1 MRIFAEDR
9 LHLSI
14 TLKQAWCSAFG
25 LHYLCSSVFVDTYI
39 QKLHTMLYLLQFACL
54 ILMLISAFFLAVT
67 RIHVRWTNR
76 RYEYS
81 RWMISS
87 ALLLMAAHFFLQMHY
102 GFRATSTYLGAVINI
117 MVYQPCFTL
126 FAMAIYNVEATHT
139 KRRKMNLICAA
150 VYAAMLAAFAVGYSF
165 SGSLNIGA
173 WLYVMLALFLGNIV
187 YCIYM
192 IIIEMNKRKKLLET
206 MTATDMRPFTRYAY
220 ACLTLLFITAT
231 IIPFAILSTKSLYII
246 GPFGLV
252 ATLFFIVNFVAL
264 GFNYVPTEELLD
276 KERGNNL
283 TADAVNAESEEES
296 VKCDVQQSAP
306 ETGSEQTSKQLP
318 TSRIAFIRSALD
330 HWCADLGYKDCTVNM
345 LTLSNLLE
353 INKTELSQYFSQCQ
367 NTTFRIW
374 LGEIRFNAAKKMM
387 MENPDFSNDIISSEC
402 GFSSRSYLYRVFK
415 EKEGCTP
422 VAWRDKQA

>member
-1 MRIFAEDR
+1 MLF
-9 LHLSI
+9 
-14 TLKQAWCSAFG
+14 SAF
-25 LHYLCSSVFVDTYI
+25 
-39 QKLHTMLYLLQFACL
+39 L
-54 ILMLISAFFLAVT
+54 IAVL
-67 RIHVRWTNR
+67 RLHVRWINR

-81 RWMISS
+81 RWMLFSS
-87 ALLLMAAHFFLQMHY
+87 LTLLAVHFFLQMCF
-102 GFRATSTYLGAVINI
+102 GFRASREEVGAVINI
-117 MVYQPCFTL
+117 LVYLPSFTL
-126 FAMAIYNVEATHT
+126 FAMAIYNIEATHT
-139 KRRKMNLICAA
+139 NRRKMNMVCAA
-150 VYAAMLAAFAVGYSF
+150 VYAAMLAVFGTGYYVT
-165 SGSLNIGA
+165 GSLNMGV
-173 WLYVMLALFLGNIV
+173 WLYVMLAIFFGNML

-206 MTATDMRPFTRYAY
+206 MTATDMRPFTRYAH
-220 ACLTLLFITAT
+220 ASLALLFLTAT

-296 VKCDVQQSAP
+296 VKCDAQQSAP
-306 ETGSEQTSKQLP
+306 ETGSEQTSQQLP
-318 TSRIAFIRSALD
+318 ASRIAFIRSAID
-330 HWCADLGYKDCTVNM
+330 HWCADLGYKDSTVNM
-345 LTLSNLLE
+345 LTLSHLLG

-367 NTTFRIW
+367 HTSFRIW
-374 LGEIRFNAAKKMM
+374 LGDIRFNAAKKMM

-402 GFSSRSYLYRVFK
+402 GFSSRSYLYKIFK

-422 VAWRDKQA
+422 VAWREKQ

>member
-9 LHLSI
+9 LHLST

-117 MVYQPCFTL
+117 LVYQPCFTL

-206 MTATDMRPFTRYAY
+206 
-220 ACLTLLFITAT
+220 
-231 IIPFAILSTKSLYII
+231 
-246 GPFGLV
+246 
-252 ATLFFIVNFVAL
+252 
-264 GFNYVPTEELLD
+264 
-276 KERGNNL
+276 
-283 TADAVNAESEEES
+283 
-296 VKCDVQQSAP
+296 
-306 ETGSEQTSKQLP
+306 
-318 TSRIAFIRSALD
+318 
-330 HWCADLGYKDCTVNM
+330 
-345 LTLSNLLE
+345 
-353 INKTELSQYFSQCQ
+353 
-367 NTTFRIW
+367 
-374 LGEIRFNAAKKMM
+374 
-387 MENPDFSNDIISSEC
+387 
-402 GFSSRSYLYRVFK
+402 
-415 EKEGCTP
+415 
-422 VAWRDKQA
+422 